1 MDTASI
7 EYWDFWSYWDHKV
20 EQALDHSK
28 SFHLIF
34 PANNYLFKVNNR
46 EARKKCEICSE
57 VTIKTP
63 EWRHWRHSGV
73 FIVNF
78 EHISYLFLV
87 FLLLTWNKQMLAGV
101 LPVIIFSISS
111 VTIIWNACLHPPLF
125 FTKCLH
131 FSRFLTW
138 FEIRQ
143 NRDGNVFIT
152 SLLHMISLQHES
164 YDFFCPSFAKIYML

>member
-63 EWRHWRHSGV
+63 EWRHWCHSGV

-87 FLLLTWNKQMLAGV
+87 FLLLTWNKQILAGF
-101 LPVIIFSISS
+101 LPSIIFSISS
-111 VTIIWNACLHPPLF
+111 VTIIWNACLHHPLF
-125 FTKCLH
+125 FTKCL
-131 FSRFLTW
+131 FTFFPL
-138 FEIRQ
+138 
-143 NRDGNVFIT
+143 
-152 SLLHMISLQHES
+152 S
-164 YDFFCPSFAKIYML
+164 YVIWNTAKPWR